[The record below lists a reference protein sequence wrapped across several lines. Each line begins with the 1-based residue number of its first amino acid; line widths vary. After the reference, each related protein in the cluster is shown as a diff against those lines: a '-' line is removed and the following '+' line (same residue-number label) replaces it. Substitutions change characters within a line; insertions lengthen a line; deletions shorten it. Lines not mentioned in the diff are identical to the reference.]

1 MVIALAGR
9 RVDAPKAETPRFP
22 SANIQ
27 QVRKRISDW
36 FTRNDVH
43 TLVSSAACGADLLA
57 LAVALELGIQTHIVL
72 PFPRDQFRVSSVVD
86 RGEHWGDVFDT
97 ILDRIEPQGDVIV
110 LGYAPENDTAYLETN
125 HVILEL
131 AASRGT
137 QLDQTVRVVVVWD
150 GLSRGDDDI
159 TAAFREEARVRG
171 LAVEEI
177 STV

>member
-9 RVDAPKAETPRFP
+9 RIDAPTADTPRFP
-22 SANIQ
+22 PANVP
-27 QVRKRISDW
+27 QVRNRISDW
-36 FTRNDVH
+36 FTRNNVH

-57 LAVALELGIQTHIVL
+57 LAVALELGVQTHIVL
-72 PFPRDQFRVSSVVD
+72 PFPRHQFRALSVVD

-110 LGYAPENDTAYLETN
+110 LGYAPENETAYFETN

-131 AASRGT
+131 AMSRGI
-137 QLDQTVRVVVVWD
+137 QLDQTVSAVVVWD

-159 TAAFREEARVRG
+159 TAAFQTEAHNRG

-177 STV
+177 LTV